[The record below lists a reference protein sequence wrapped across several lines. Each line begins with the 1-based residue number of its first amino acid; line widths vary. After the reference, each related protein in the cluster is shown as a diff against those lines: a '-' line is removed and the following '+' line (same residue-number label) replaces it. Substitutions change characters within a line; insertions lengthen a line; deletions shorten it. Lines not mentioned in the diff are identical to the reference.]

1 MESNVTQIHSAG
13 RRGSNSAASAPVPVL
28 RPRRHGMDYM
38 LFLTVVAICAF
49 GIVMLF
55 SASYYYAQSSQGDGY
70 YYVKK
75 QLLFLAVGIPLMF
88 ALSFVDYKFYR
99 RFARPAYLLIIAL
112 LIAVLLFGKNLQG
125 GQRWLKIGPVQFQP
139 SELAKFIIVICMAK
153 YMTDNHEHMTS
164 FLRGFLPMVLLIIVP
179 GLLIYFQPNL
189 SMLII
194 LCIVF
199 AVMLF
204 IGGVDLKL
212 LAILF
217 CVGIAGVIVL
227 IFVKSYRAGRFI
239 AWLDPWSYSGKES
252 YQIIQSMYAFGNG
265 GWFGQG
271 LDASRQKLLFL
282 PYRESDFILSIIAE
296 ELGFVTVLLLLL
308 AYCFVIYR
316 GIRIALSVRDRF
328 ASLVAAGFSTI
339 LAVQVAVNV
348 AVVTNSIPATGQTLP
363 FISAG
368 GTSLIIFLAGIGVL
382 LNISRYTEPRKSRG
396 GSYDKNTKQKESSS
410 RA

>member
-1 MESNVTQIHSAG
+1 MPT
-13 RRGSNSAASAPVPVL
+13 R
-28 RPRRHGMDYM
+28 RPRRHGMDYL
-38 LFLTVVAICAF
+38 LFLTVAAICAF
-49 GIVMLF
+49 GVVMLF
-55 SASYYYAQSSQGDGY
+55 SASYYYAQSFQGDGY

-75 QLLFLAVGIPLMF
+75 QLLFLAIGIPVMF
-88 ALSFVDYKFYR
+88 GLSFVDYKFYR
-99 RFARPAYLLIIAL
+99 RFAWMAYLLIILL

-125 GQRWLKIGPVQFQP
+125 GQRWLKIGPLQFQP

-153 YMTDNHEHMTS
+153 YMTDHHEDMPS
-164 FLRGFLPMVLLIIVP
+164 FVRGFLPMAAMLVVP
-179 GLLIYFQPNL
+179 AVLIYFQPNV

-199 AVMLF
+199 AIMLF
-204 IGGVDLKL
+204 IGGASLSQL
-212 LAILF
+212 
-217 CVGIAGVIVL
+217 GIAALIGGAALVVL
-227 IFVKSYRAGRFI
+227 LFAASYRESRFT
-239 AWLDPWSYSGKES
+239 AWLDPL
-252 YQIIQSMYAFGNG
+252 YAFGNG

-296 ELGFVTVLLLLL
+296 ELGFVTVALLIA
-308 AYCFVIYR
+308 AYCFIIYR

-328 ASLVAAGFSTI
+328 ASLVAAGFSSI

-363 FISAG
+363 FISSG
-368 GTSLIIFLAGIGVL
+368 GTSLVIFLAGIGVL

-396 GSYDKNTKQKESSS
+396 ESYGKHKKQKQ
-410 RA
+410 RQQ